1 VRNGLVEVGAAG
13 REVAEALEVIRRVGV
28 VESSEGKLKL
38 KFPERERTALQPAID
53 ALRSGKTEAL
63 ALLAEPIEA
72 HNFGRVEPQSLEA
85 VLKGLAVELWSNTA
99 GRLFI
104 VADEDDARRL
114 GEPRGTVY
122 TAAEMR
128 RVVQIGDPATVL
140 EIHEWK
146 RRFDARVRKYQGAKR
161 GDGQAT

>member
-1 VRNGLVEVGAAG
+1 MPDYLSIAR
-13 REVAEALEVIRRVGV
+13 RALERG
-28 VESSEGKLKL
+28 EKPMQ
-38 KFPERERTALQPAID
+38 PEP
-53 ALRSGKTEAL
+53 
-63 ALLAEPIEA
+63 
-72 HNFGRVEPQSLEA
+72 LED
-85 VLKGLAVELWSNTA
+85 VLKDLAIELWSDAA
-99 GRLFI
+99 GSLFI

-146 RRFDARVRKYQGAKR
+146 RTFNGRVREYQRRKGEGA
-161 GDGQAT
+161 